1 MEKNGF
7 IRGSSAAEKVL
18 CHWQFLMRTHWG
30 NFTLRTCPTRQ
41 HSSMVTSTRQSLE
54 TGKHTWSSPEL
65 SGYRLSDPFKTP
77 KLCSLRLVARYA
89 LSPVFSR
96 STADFFYSENYAAA
110 CNRRDPIRL
119 RSITFFNRFPCC
131 FYDGRQFCPIGDV
144 GGVPKARIL
153 RQWWMAKGGSSVSV
167 FSPLQGGVPP
177 WGRVF
182 SRRTCLQIARDG

>member
-1 MEKNGF
+1 
-7 IRGSSAAEKVL
+7 
-18 CHWQFLMRTHWG
+18 MRTQWG